1 VVIPYG
7 SLRGRATRIRCNLSD
22 PEEDTGGAQR
32 RVCAIWMRSLLS
44 RTTFWNE
51 ALIASVQ
58 MDIPNARYSVTS
70 LVQ

>member
-1 VVIPYG
+1 
-7 SLRGRATRIRCNLSD
+7 
-22 PEEDTGGAQR
+22 
-32 RVCAIWMRSLLS
+32 LS